1 MSKPEI
7 LLAGPYPQ
15 WDMVDLEDR
24 YVVHKLYEA
33 ADRDAFVREVGGN
46 IRAIATR
53 GELGASAELMQ
64 SLPKLEVVSVYGVGT
79 DAVNLTHAREHGIR
93 VTNTPDVLT
102 DDVADIALGLLVA
115 TARLMPQADVFV
127 RSGQWGKTA
136 MPLVTRVTGKRLGIV
151 GMGRIGKAIA
161 SRAAAF
167 NCDIRY
173 FSRTPQPQV
182 PHAHEPDLTALASW
196 AEFLIVIVP
205 GGDATKNIINGT
217 VLEALGPE
225 GILVNVSRGST
236 VDEEALITALQHRT
250 IKAAGLDVFYNE
262 PKIDPRFLELDNV
275 VLQPHHGS
283 GTVET
288 RKAMGQLVRDNLAA
302 HFSGKPLPTPVV

>member
-7 LLAGPYPQ
+7 LLAGAYPE
-15 WDMVDLEDR
+15 WDMVDLEAK

-33 ADRDAFVREVGGN
+33 TDRDAFVKEIGGN

-53 GELGASAELMQ
+53 GELGASAELMT
-64 SLPKLEVVSVYGVGT
+64 SLPRLEVVSVYGVGT
-79 DAVNLTHAREHGIR
+79 DAVNLAHARENGIR
-93 VTNTPDVLT
+93 VTNTPDVLS
-102 DDVADIALGLLVA
+102 DDVADLAIGLLLSA
-115 TARLMPQADVFV
+115 ARLIPRGDAIV

-136 MPLVTRVTGKRLGIV
+136 MPLVTRVSGKRVGVV
-151 GMGRIGKAIA
+151 GMGRIGQAIA
-161 SRAAAF
+161 RRAAGF
-167 NCDIRY
+167 DCEVRY
-173 FSRTPQPQV
+173 FSRNAQTQL
-182 PHAHEPDLTALASW
+182 AYKHEADLVALADW
-196 AEFLIVIVP
+196 AEFVIVIVP
-205 GGDATKNIINGT
+205 GGDATKNIINAE
-217 VLEALGPE
+217 VLKALGPN

-236 VDEEALITALQHRT
+236 VDEEALIGALQTRT

-262 PKIDPRFLELDNV
+262 PDIDKRFFGLDNV

-302 HFSGKPLPTPVV
+302 HFAGQPLPTPVV